1 MVLNINKNK
10 HFIMTNADL
19 IQELMKQANLTEEEG
34 NIVGDIFAQNF
45 TAGGGAEDMIV
56 NLIAEKLGVDKA
68 RAKDIYAIGVTV
80 LTTTGILDKIKGFF
94 KR

>member
-1 MVLNINKNK
+1 MP
-10 HFIMTNADL
+10 NADL
-19 IQELMKQANLTEEEG
+19 IQELMKQANLT
-34 NIVGDIFAQNF
+34 DF
-45 TAGGGAEDMIV
+45 TAGGGAEDVIV

-80 LTTTGILDKIKGFF
+80 LTTTGILDKIKGIF

>member
-1 MVLNINKNK
+1 
-10 HFIMTNADL
+10 MTNADL

-34 NIVGDIFAQNF
+34 NIVSDIFANNF
-45 TAGGGAEDMIV
+45 TAGGGAEDLIV
-56 NLIAEKLGVDKA
+56 GLIAEKLGVDKK

-80 LTTTGILDKIKGFF
+80 LTSTGILDKIKALF